1 MMLYIYFFFSL
12 RRFFRGANFAGWYNA
27 RYKEVVQKLQGLHI
41 QAISDAVSFILKFY
55 IIGILRT
62 LYAE

>member
-1 MMLYIYFFFSL
+1 MMLYFFFFPL

-41 QAISDAVSFILKFY
+41 QAISDAVCFILKFY
-55 IIGILRT
+55 IDILRT
-62 LYAE
+62 LYTE